1 MGLSNRQRAL
11 QDHLTRV
18 AKRMEQKFGVSG
30 IPTDVLIKRVGEK
43 QIALDNLGGV
53 TANAYSFTVISNT
66 TGMTTDDQ
74 IIVPYDASLPN
85 GIYGSPAALV
95 MLAKL
100 KAGTDSVDFH
110 VIGDSN
116 AGSPGAD
123 GWVNGIALGLIQGC
137 CAAMYATPVFPA
149 GVCYNSVAG
158 SLYSGLGFRADAYL
172 TPVGLLG
179 NAGKSYTDG
188 RLAPNDIK
196 RYFNITGVSLGLGYA
211 WTEVYSTNFVW
222 ADGVGLTYS
231 TNELNSI
238 YDYQTTGLAAFGM
251 DTRNALTY
259 RVVHS
264 VMPGNTGGT
273 GSSLSLMF
281 TGVSTGYA
289 GAGPMSSYIFGP
301 TDGRGATFYPPCGL
315 PNDVGFRVSASSGVK
330 GSTGISVAKLTWN
343 ADSNRKGV
351 TIGYNFYGRAPGFTT
366 AFGPVAVYLESVHC
380 NKKGWAVS
388 CIAYLGGFTT
398 TTIADQI
405 VKFAQTTDSTDNSG
419 LKTVIKETRERQIEA
434 GGSGNL
440 IVFINS
446 GINDVG
452 GLPGFNES
460 SAIAAYPTNLA
471 RITSIYRQ
479 IWSELGYPDND
490 LAFIATISHPTIA
503 GDTNTDGL
511 RAAAQSF
518 SEIQADNNN
527 SSTAYRNV
535 LSVDLTKLGPNGI
548 TFGGLTSGNSFNGN
562 RSFYAVDGGGGVH
575 LEPGATGGY
584 SYLSE
589 LMIKRCLEYADPT
602 Y

>member
-1 MGLSNRQRAL
+1 
-11 QDHLTRV
+11 
-18 AKRMEQKFGVSG
+18 MEQKFGVSG

-43 QIALDNLGGV
+43 QISLDNLGGV

-66 TGMTTDDQ
+66 TGLTTDDQ

-85 GIYGSPAALV
+85 GIFGSPAALV

-116 AGSPGAD
+116 AGSPGSE
-123 GWVNGIALGLIQGC
+123 GWVNGIARGLIQGC

-149 GVCYNSVAG
+149 GVCYNSTAG

-211 WTEVYSTNFVW
+211 WTDQYMTNFVW
-222 ADGVGLTYS
+222 ADGVGVTYS

-238 YDYQTTGLAAFGM
+238 FDYQTTGLAAFGM

-264 VMPGNTGGT
+264 VIPGNTGST

-281 TGVSTGYA
+281 NGVSTGYTN
-289 GAGPMSSYIFGP
+289 AGPMSSYIFGP
-301 TDGRGATFYPPCGL
+301 ADGRGATYYPPCGT
-315 PNDVGFRVSASSGVK
+315 PNDVGFRVSASSGVR

-343 ADSNRKGV
+343 ADSTRRGV

-452 GLPGFNES
+452 GIPGTNES
-460 SAIAAYPTNLA
+460 SAIAAYQTNLA

-479 IWSELGYPDND
+479 MWSELGYPDND
-490 LAFIATISHPTIA
+490 LAFIATITHPTIA
-503 GDTNTDGL
+503 GDTNSDGL

-518 SEIQADNNN
+518 SEIQPDNNN
-527 SSTAYRNV
+527 SSTPYRNV
-535 LSVDLTKLGPNGI
+535 LSVDLTKLGLNGI

-562 RSFYAVDGGGGVH
+562 RSFYTIDGGNGVH
-575 LEPGATGGY
+575 MEPGQTGGY

-589 LMIKRCLEYADPT
+589 LMIKRCLEYADPN